1 MLDFSRIARGKMRLL
16 LGSVDLTRVVQEAL
30 EAVRPAADAKG
41 VKIDVELAFD
51 RPVYGDAERLQQV
64 AWNLL
69 SNAVKFTSAGGRV
82 QVRGVASREL
92 AKISVSDSGQGIEP
106 EFVPYVFE
114 PFRQANGSTTRRHG
128 GLGLGLSIVRQIV
141 HAHGGS
147 ISAESEGLGLGA
159 TFTIELPLESPCS
172 VRPIL
177 LLLRFTRG
185 PGRSRSAWAGSR
197 FCVVEDEED
206 SRELLVQAMAV
217 RGAEV
222 AWAGSVVEAVREFER
237 FNPDVLVSDIAMPD
251 ADGYDLIR
259 HVRELPADRG
269 GLTPAVA
276 VTAHAQRA
284 ALEQALTAGFQ
295 RYVPKPVDVD
305 ELVATIAELK
315 EELRSAGAEPR

>member
-1 MLDFSRIARGKMRLL
+1 
-16 LGSVDLTRVVQEAL
+16 
-30 EAVRPAADAKG
+30 VRPAADAKG

-159 TFTIELPLESPCS
+159 TFTVELPLESPAL
-172 VRPIL
+172 RPSDPPPVSL
-177 LLLRFTRG
+177 HPR
-185 PGRSRSAWAGSR
+185 PGSLTLSLGGLKVL
-197 FCVVEDEED
+197 VVEDEED
-206 SRELLVQAMAV
+206 SRELLVQAMAI

-222 AWAGSVVEAVREFER
+222 ASAGSVIEAVREFER

-276 VTAHAQRA
+276 VTAHAQRS